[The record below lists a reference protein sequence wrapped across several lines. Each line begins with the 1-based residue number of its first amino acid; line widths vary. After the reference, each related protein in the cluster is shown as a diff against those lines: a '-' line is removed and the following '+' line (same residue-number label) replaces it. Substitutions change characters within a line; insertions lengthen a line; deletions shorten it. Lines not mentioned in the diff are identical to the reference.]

1 MRIITIIFTIIISI
15 NLFSQNLSDFLLP
28 RPQQIIINN
37 GQLRVN
43 QGYLI
48 PENPKHL
55 KQTLLLGYHMIQSG
69 IDAQLVSVPLVMQ
82 QQLIYFVKATH
93 LNEQAYHLT
102 IDSSKIT
109 IKACS
114 DIGFHYALVTLN
126 QIGNYA
132 NKYGYWPCVDIIDEP
147 DFIRRGIM
155 LDISRD
161 KVPTTKTLL
170 ALIDQLSSWKIN
182 EIQLYT
188 EHTFAYTDHQEVW
201 QDASPLTAEEIQ
213 LLDNYCKDHF
223 IDLVPNQNSFG
234 HMHRWL
240 KHPGYT
246 HLAELEQPGK
256 TIWGM
261 RSKNTLSPVE
271 EGSLELMQELYAE
284 LLPNFSSSYFNIGC
298 DETVELGV
306 GKSKQLCNEI
316 GKGQV
321 YLNYLLDLKK
331 EVDQY
336 GKTTMFWG
344 DIILNHPDLIEELP
358 KDMVALIWGYEASY
372 PFDKNCRQ
380 FQKAGLCYYVCPGTS
395 SWKSLIGR
403 NQNAF
408 ANLRNA
414 AINGKAHGA
423 RGYLVTDWGDYGH
436 WQPLSVSY
444 PAFIYGAAL
453 SWSFDKNKSIDI
465 ARSTSHFALN
475 DETGISGEVIVNIGN
490 AYLLTDAITD
500 NSNIFHQ
507 LLQRNKYSIKTDR
520 WLKLTNL
527 QKLKVAQ
534 RYISDQINR
543 LENAD
548 ITSYDAE
555 TVNLELKQ
563 AAHLA
568 GHACRLGIAKHQTK
582 DGYFKSIPKNMQEE
596 LRNELQYL
604 IDEHTKIWILRNR
617 EGGLEDSS
625 EKMKTILNSY

>member
-1 MRIITIIFTIIISI
+1 MRIITLIFTIIISY
-15 NLFSQNLSDFLLP
+15 NSFSQNISDFLLP
-28 RPQQIIINN
+28 QPQQIKIND
-37 GQLRVN
+37 GQLAVN

-48 PENPKHL
+48 LKNSKHL
-55 KQTLLLGYHMIQSG
+55 KQTLILGHHLIQGG
-69 IDAQLVSVPLVMQ
+69 IDAQLVSVPMVSQ
-82 QQLIYFVKATH
+82 QQLVCFEKASY
-93 LNEQAYHLT
+93 LNEQAYNLS
-102 IDSSKIT
+102 IDSGKIS

-114 DIGFHYALVTLN
+114 DIGFHYALITLN
-126 QIGNYA
+126 QIGNFA
-132 NKYGYWPCVDIIDEP
+132 NKVGYWPCVEIIDEP

-170 ALIDQLSSWKIN
+170 ALIDQLSNWKIN

-188 EHTFAYTDHQEVW
+188 EHTFAYSNHQEVW
-201 QDASPLTAEEIQ
+201 QNASPMTAAEIRF
-213 LLDNYCKDHF
+213 LDNYCQNHF

-240 KHPGYT
+240 KHPDYT
-246 HLAELEQPGK
+246 HLAELEEPGK

-271 EGSLELMQELYAE
+271 KGSLQLMKELYAE
-284 LLPNFSSSYFNIGC
+284 LLPNFSSPYFNIGC

-306 GKSKQLCNEI
+306 GKSEQLCDQI

-321 YLNYLLDLKK
+321 YLNYVLDLKR

-344 DIILNHPDLIEELP
+344 DIILNHPKLIDKLP
-358 KDMVALIWGYEASY
+358 KDMVALIWGYEANH

-380 FQKAGLCYYVCPGTS
+380 FQKAGLDYYVCPGTS
-395 SWKSLIGR
+395 TWKSLIGR
-403 NQNAF
+403 NENAF

-414 AINGKAHGA
+414 AINGKAYGA

-453 SWSFDKNKSIDI
+453 SWSFNKNKSIDI
-465 ARSTSHFALN
+465 AHATSHFALN
-475 DETGISGEVIVNIGN
+475 DETGISGEVVVNLGN
-490 AYLLTDAITD
+490 AYLLTGAMTD

-520 WLKLTNL
+520 WLKLTNP
-527 QKLKVAQ
+527 QKLKGTQ
-534 RYISDQINR
+534 QYISDQINR
-543 LENAD
+543 LDLAN

-555 TVNLELKQ
+555 TVHLELKQ

-568 GHACRLGIAKHQTK
+568 RHACQLGIAKHQTK
-582 DGYFKSIPKNMQEE
+582 DGYFKSIPKDMQVE
-596 LRNELQYL
+596 LRNELKYL
-604 IDEHTKIWILRNR
+604 IEEHQKIWMLRNR

-625 EKMKTILNSY
+625 EKIKTILNSY